1 MRDKPCEPVVLM
13 LLGLLGYPGIF
24 RQLARL
30 KKNFWMYM
38 DGPVYALRMEYQGGM
53 QRLLRGI

>member
-1 MRDKPCEPVVLM
+1 MRTCGFGA
-13 LLGLLGYPGIF
+13 LLEQLGYPGIF

-38 DGPVYALRMEYQGGM
+38 DGPVYVLQVEKQNGM
-53 QRLLRGI
+53 Q

>member
-13 LLGLLGYPGIF
+13 LLGLLGYPGFF

-30 KKNFWMYM
+30 KKNCWMYM
-38 DGPVYALRMEYQGGM
+38 DGSLFRRCGWNTGTVCSGF
-53 QRLLRGI
+53 